1 MSWLGRVEQELRQ
14 RRYHRAFRIAPPDWD
29 ERGREQLQRLLVELG
44 SADPAPRIDQLS
56 PPDPEPPVLLD
67 EQALAEAATSLWRA
81 ERKLRGD
88 SGDAAARSRQAR
100 RYLDRCRQALTGAEL
115 VVHDHDGDPF
125 HPGRS
130 LEVLAF
136 QDDPALAAETVIQT
150 VRPTVYF
157 RDRRIQTGQVIVG
170 CPVDDRSG
178 TTEVNRGIHE

>member
-1 MSWLGRVEQELRQ
+1 MSWLGRIGQDLRQ
-14 RRYHRAFRIAPPDWD
+14 RRYHRAFRIAPPEWD
-29 ERGREQLQRLLVELG
+29 ERGRDRLRLLLADIG
-44 SADPAPRIDQLS
+44 SAGPA
-56 PPDPEPPVLLD
+56 PEPPPALID
-67 EQALAEAATSLWRA
+67 ERSLAEAATSLWRA

-88 SGDAAARSRQAR
+88 GGDAAARSRQAR

-115 VVHDHDGDPF
+115 TVYDHDGDLF

-136 QDDPALAAETVIQT
+136 QDDQALRAETVIQT

-170 CPVDDRSG
+170 CPTEEVSG
-178 TTEVNRGIHE
+178 TTEANRGIHE